1 MHFDLESLKAFVA
14 VVEEGSIAAAAT
26 RRHLVASAISRRMAD
41 LERDVSTPLLYRH
54 SRGVQPTAAG
64 EALYHHARRLL
75 EQLRQLAGE
84 LNEYAEGI
92 RGHARLQVNFSVMA
106 QYLPADL
113 HDFLKTHPE
122 VRIDLLESTS
132 DRILHAVSIG
142 ATDFGICAQ
151 GRGAEGLEMRPYRTD
166 RLVVIVPLGHPL
178 DGRDRVDFAEVLDY
192 DIVGLQSGTS
202 LYQLCSAAAER
213 HGKRLKLRIQV
224 TSFEALRNMVA
235 VGLGV
240 GILPQ
245 ASSELY
251 LSSVPVHMLT
261 LDEPWAVR
269 PLYIVLR
276 SYRHLPVASRLLVDH
291 LECGSLS

>member
-14 VVEEGSIAAAAT
+14 VIEEGSIAAAAA

-92 RGHARLQVNFSVMA
+92 RGHARLQVNFSAMA

-122 VRIDLLESTS
+122 VKIDLLESTS

-142 ATDFGICAQ
+142 ATDFGICAE
-151 GRGAEGLEMRPYRTD
+151 GRGAEGLEKRPYRTD

-202 LYQLCSAAAER
+202 LHQLCSAAAER
-213 HGKRLKLRIQV
+213 DGKRLKLRIQV
-224 TSFEALRNMVA
+224 TSFEALRNMVSA
-235 VGLGV
+235 GLGI

-251 LSSVPVHMLT
+251 LPSVPMRMLA

-269 PLYIVLR
+269 PLYIMLR
-276 SYRHLPVASRLLVDH
+276 SYTNLPVASRLLVDH
-291 LECGSLS
+291 LECGSL